1 MKNKLLFIFV
11 FFLTIIG
18 ENSSI
23 LAQKVSES
31 SNSTTREKNDI
42 VYITDN
48 KSFEVTFKGEHFHKW
63 MKKQT
68 PKHKYL
74 QSSLEIENMQY
85 ASEWNRRVG
94 NPKYDSNKYVQ
105 HIDYQLKPKLNYGID
120 VNYELYMYFIFFEE
134 KYEKLLIKS

>member
-1 MKNKLLFIFV
+1 MKNKLLYIFV

-31 SNSTTREKNDI
+31 SNSTTIEKNDI

-48 KSFEVTFKGEHFHKW
+48 KSFEVTFKGEHFYKW

-105 HIDYQLKPKLNYGID
+105 HIDYQIKPKLHYGID